1 MMQGVSGGG
10 KKFRVLMNL
19 VSPVVGK
26 LEQWAVVYT
35 RCLSHITQLLLG
47 IVSFTFKV
55 AALGKASSE
64 GAFEGS
70 ICLGNL
76 DDIRRNRSAA
86 TQDISCKFRSRFAA
100 NALLHFGGNKRRV
113 FFKGQVLGNSWT
125 TEMKNSD
132 AFGKVEAIK
141 NNQKNVGF

>member
-1 MMQGVSGGG
+1 MMQGVSGGR

-100 NALLHFGGNKRRV
+100 NALSYTLVGTKEEFSLKAR
-113 FFKGQVLGNSWT
+113 SWG
-125 TEMKNSD
+125 
-132 AFGKVEAIK
+132 AVGP
-141 NNQKNVGF
+141 QK